1 MNEIAIGHLP
11 KTEMGE
17 VWVGVRDG
25 RLVGVM
31 LGRTRRQFLQMLNDW
46 LDQYTIVEDTTITD
60 PFVTQISQYLTG
72 DRRSFELPIDWEF
85 LKPFQRSAL
94 RLVCAIPY
102 GETRSYGEIARTL
115 GKPSASRAV
124 GSANAQNPMPLVIPC
139 HRVVGSD
146 GKLHGYSGAQG
157 LQTKEWLL
165 HLEGALQARQMSLF

>member
-1 MNEIAIGHLP
+1 MNEIVLGHLSE
-11 KTEMGE
+11 TQLGE
-17 VWVGVRDG
+17 VWIGVRDG

-31 LGRTRRQFLQMLNDW
+31 IGRNRTQFLTMLAEW
-46 LDQYTIVEDTTITD
+46 LDQFTVVENAAVTG
-60 PFVTQISQYLTG
+60 PFTTQIAQYLAG

-102 GETRSYGEIARTL
+102 GETRSYGDIARTL
-115 GKPSASRAV
+115 GNPTASRAV
-124 GSANAQNPMPLVIPC
+124 GSANAKNPMPLVIPC

-157 LQTKEWLL
+157 LISKEWLL
-165 HLEGALQARQMSLF
+165 HLEGAIQARQMSLF